1 MADALALARIRPCT
15 DEDFDAVA
23 ALWRKAGLT
32 RPWNDPAQDIARCR
46 AAPNAELFVAELG
59 GAVAGSVMA
68 GHDGHR
74 GWVYYLAVDPEVQR
88 QGLGRRLMRRAE
100 KWLEA
105 AGAPK
110 VQLMVRADNAPVRA
124 FYEALGYAD
133 SEVATLEKWLDGEA
147 AAKKAA
153 SRIGPRTGS
162 PAGFGATLEV
172 TLTWLEMTARPARPS
187 FARPKGVALMRA
199 ADPGVGFYRYLYNGV
214 GEDWLWTDRRVL
226 DDAALDAIVSD
237 ERVEIY
243 VLYRHGAPA
252 GFAELDRRQE
262 GEIELAYFGLMPDA
276 IGRGLGVWLLHEAID
291 IAWSY
296 EPERLW
302 LHTCTHDHPRAL
314 PLYQRAGFVPYRQ
327 ETRTIPDPRATGVI
341 GDTPGQ
347 DLLL

>member
-1 MADALALARIRPCT
+1 MADPLALARIRPCT
-15 DEDFDAVA
+15 DGDSEAIA
-23 ALWRKAGLT
+23 ALWRKTGLA

-46 AAPNAELFVAELG
+46 QAPAAELFVAELG
-59 GAVAGSVMA
+59 DAVVGSVMA

-74 GWVYYLAVDPEVQR
+74 GWVYYLAVDPDVQR

-100 KWLEA
+100 KWLET

-110 VQLMVRADNAPVRA
+110 VQLMVRTDNAPVRA
-124 FYEALGYAD
+124 FYDTLGYAD
-133 SEVATLEKWLDGEA
+133 SEVVTLEKWLDGEA

-153 SRIGPRTGS
+153 ARTG
-162 PAGFGATLEV
+162 PEAGSAAPLEV
-172 TLTWLEMTARPARPS
+172 TITWLEMTARPARPS
-187 FARPKGVALMRA
+187 FARPHGVALMRA

-237 ERVEIY
+237 DRVEIY
-243 VLYRHGAPA
+243 VLYRHGVPA
-252 GFAELDRRQE
+252 GFAELDRRQD
-262 GEIELAYFGLMPDA
+262 GDIELAYFGLMPGA

-327 ETRTIPDPRATGVI
+327 ETRTIPDPRKTGVI
-341 GDTPGQ
+341 GGGPFS
-347 DLLL
+347 

>member
-1 MADALALARIRPCT
+1 MTDALALARIRPCT
-15 DEDFDAVA
+15 DEDCDAVA
-23 ALWRKAGLT
+23 ALWRKTGLA

-74 GWVYYLAVDPEVQR
+74 GWVYYLAVDPDVQR
-88 QGLGRRLMRRAE
+88 RGLGRRLMRRAE
-100 KWLEA
+100 KWLKD

-124 FYEALGYAD
+124 FYEALGYTD
-133 SEVATLEKWLDGEA
+133 SEVAALEKWLDGEA

-153 SRIGPRTGS
+153 ARAGPGAGS
-162 PAGFGATLEV
+162 AATLEV
-172 TLTWLEMTARPARPS
+172 TITWLEMKARPARPS
-187 FARPKGVALMRA
+187 FARPRGAALMRA
-199 ADPGVGFYRYLYNGV
+199 ADPSVGFYRYLYNGV
-214 GEDWLWTDRRVL
+214 GEDWLWTDRRAL
-226 DDAALDAIVSD
+226 DDAALEAIISD

-243 VLYRHGAPA
+243 VLYRNGAPA
-252 GFAELDRRQE
+252 GFAELDRRRD

-276 IGRGLGVWLLHEAID
+276 IGQGLGVWLLHEAID
-291 IAWSY
+291 IAWSC

-302 LHTCTHDHPRAL
+302 LNTCTHDHPRAL

-327 ETRTIPDPRATGVI
+327 ETRTIPDPRAAGVI
-341 GDTPGQ
+341 GPAGMSKA
-347 DLLL
+347 